1 MGPVPWPACTAWKR
15 NSKESLVK
23 CPLPPPRLLHG
34 KPSGPGRCD
43 SVDGNYG
50 RPRQS
55 GLTLADDRDA
65 RYRRLCS
72 RSALETRIRP
82 KKHAR
87 TTRAGRCLLCG
98 NCEIVGAAIG
108 KQGLTYSLV
117 PAAQLKPVLIQMG
130 MSPNMADLLLEM
142 ADALNSGFMRALEP
156 RSAANATPTTV
167 ETFVTEVFS
176 PAYRG
181 KA

>member
-1 MGPVPWPACTAWKR
+1 M
-15 NSKESLVK
+15 
-23 CPLPPPRLLHG
+23 
-34 KPSGPGRCD
+34 
-43 SVDGNYG
+43 
-50 RPRQS
+50 
-55 GLTLADDRDA
+55 
-65 RYRRLCS
+65 
-72 RSALETRIRP
+72 
-82 KKHAR
+82 
-87 TTRAGRCLLCG
+87 
-98 NCEIVGAAIG
+98 GAAIG